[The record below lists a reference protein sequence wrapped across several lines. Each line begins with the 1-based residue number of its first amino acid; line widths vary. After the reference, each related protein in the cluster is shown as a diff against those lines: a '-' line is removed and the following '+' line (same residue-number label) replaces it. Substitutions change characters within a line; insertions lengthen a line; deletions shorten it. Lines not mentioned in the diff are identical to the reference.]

1 MIRPPISIGG
11 LFVFIYRFKFGGPGS
26 RAPEKSTSTVMHPLS
41 FRPKMKNPRRPS
53 LRRAQCGMTR
63 HAATSRMP
71 PMMSPMNPIVAVKKV
86 ATMVK
91 DRTGCQGVNVVQ
103 NNGKAAGQIVSHVH
117 FHVIPRNTGDS
128 VVISYPRKQ
137 TDEKELD
144 MMAATLTKKKSAAL
158 DEEIMREMRRI

>member
-1 MIRPPISIGG
+1 MDC
-11 LFVFIYRFKFGGPGS
+11 LFCGIIAGKIPSKKVYEDASCVAFLDINPANPGH
-26 RAPEKSTSTVMHPLS
+26 ALVV
-41 FRPKMKNPRRPS
+41 PKIHAENLFDADDES
-53 LRRAQCGMTR
+53 LK
-63 HAATSRMP
+63 AA
-71 PMMSPMNPIVAVKKV
+71 IVAVKKV